1 MNITTP
7 LLQPDLVS
15 GIIAETFQQSQRIFK
30 FEQRHLWT
38 ITQKTRLHYWRPRAN
53 MISRAFTISL
63 QENVNTNIWETRSS
77 FHFHEPPTAIDECT
91 LIMCRH
97 RNILV
102 PLSSSPAVATAQ
114 VTLSISTRKSAPVSS
129 LSLLHWFRVWNSQYK
144 YKWPQYPISEIRAK
158 EKEYKSSEI
167 NYIKCIS
174 GIDSRTTAICNAA
187 IWTDQTIITECLENP
202 LQMPRPY

>member
-1 MNITTP
+1 
-7 LLQPDLVS
+7 
-15 GIIAETFQQSQRIFK
+15 
-30 FEQRHLWT
+30 
-38 ITQKTRLHYWRPRAN
+38 
-53 MISRAFTISL
+53 MISW
-63 QENVNTNIWETRSS
+63 QENINIRETRSS

-114 VTLSISTRKSAPVSS
+114 VVTLSTTTRNSAPVSS
-129 LSLLHWFRVWNSQYK
+129 LSLLNWFRVWNSQYK
-144 YKWPQYPISEIRAK
+144 YKCPQNPISEIRAK

-174 GIDSRTTAICNAA
+174 CIDSRTTAICNAA
-187 IWTDQTIITECLENP
+187 IWTDQTIITECPENP